1 VAFFYEA
8 RDIIVS
14 VGESARV
21 SDCTCI
27 KENGLVAT
35 IKQNMF
41 GVNATF

>member
-1 VAFFYEA
+1 
-8 RDIIVS
+8 VS
-14 VGESARV
+14 VGESAKV

-41 GVNATF
+41 GVIATF